1 MDPLSLTF
9 GIAGVVGLAGLYN
22 TCLDVI
28 DKVDSYKEYGI
39 ESRSIIAQFEADKLL
54 FQKWGK
60 NVGIDKNVLSD
71 EHHRNLDDPQ
81 TASSVEKILSSI
93 QELYLSAD
101 NILKPDQESKS
112 STVSTYLS
120 GSHARYQ
127 TVQESTPKRKRVA
140 WAFRN
145 KAKFI
150 AQVQQFGAL
159 VQRLQSL
166 VPPDDMKGVANMYTG
181 RISDNLTSLN
191 GMRFLVAI
199 NGTNLTSHRE
209 SSMGF

>member
-9 GIAGVVGLAGLYN
+9 GIAGIVGLAGLYN

-39 ESRSIIAQFEADKLL
+39 ESRSMIAQFEADKLL

-60 NVGIDKNVLSD
+60 NVGIDKNVLLD
-71 EHHRNLDDPQ
+71 KHHRNLDDPQ
-81 TASSVEKILSSI
+81 TVSSIEKILSSI

-101 NILKPDQESKS
+101 NARLTLQPILKPDQKSKS
-112 STVSTYLS
+112 SSGGTFLS

-127 TVQESTPKRKRVA
+127 MVQESTSKRKRVA

-145 KAKFI
+145 KAKFV

-166 VPPDDMKGVANMYTG
+166 VPPDDMKGVTNMYNG
-181 RISDNLTSLN
+181 PINDSLTSLN
-191 GMRFLVAI
+191 GMCF
-199 NGTNLTSHRE
+199 
-209 SSMGF
+209 SSPSMKQT

>member
-9 GIAGVVGLAGLYN
+9 GIAGIIGLAGLYN
-22 TCLDVI
+22 TCLDVL

-39 ESRSIIAQFEADKLL
+39 DSRSMIAQFEADKLL

-71 EHHRNLDDPQ
+71 KHHRNLDDPQ
-81 TASSVEKILSSI
+81 TVSSVEKILSSI
-93 QELYLSAD
+93 QELYLNAD
-101 NILKPDQESKS
+101 NTRLTLQPILKPDQKSKS
-112 STVSTYLS
+112 SAGGTFFP

-127 TVQESTPKRKRVA
+127 AVQESTSKRKRVA

-145 KAKFI
+145 KAKFV

-166 VPPDDMKGVANMYTG
+166 VPPDDMNGATNMYNG
-181 RISDNLTSLN
+181 PIIDSLTSLN
-191 GMRFLVAI
+191 GMCF
-199 NGTNLTSHRE
+199 
-209 SSMGF
+209 SSSSIEQI

>member
-9 GIAGVVGLAGLYN
+9 GVAGIVGLAGLYN

-28 DKVDSYKEYGI
+28 DRVHSYKEFGI

-60 NVGIDKNVLSD
+60 NVGFDKNVLSD
-71 EHHRNLDDPQ
+71 KHHRYLRDPQ
-81 TASSVEKILSSI
+81 TISSVERILSTI
-93 QELYLSAD
+93 QELYLSVD
-101 NILKPDQESKS
+101 NTRLTLQPTSKPGPKSKS
-112 STVSTYLS
+112 ATGGTPFT

-127 TVQESTPKRKRVA
+127 TVQESTSKKKRVA

-145 KAKFI
+145 KAKFV

-166 VPPDDMKGVANMYTG
+166 VPPDDLKGVTNTYHG
-181 RISDNLTSLN
+181 PINDSLTSLN
-191 GMRFLVAI
+191 GTCLSLPSLERI
-199 NGTNLTSHRE
+199 
-209 SSMGF
+209 